1 MDYKQLR
8 QSQFD
13 TPIGKM
19 IALVD
24 DDALHLLEFA
34 DRRGL
39 ELEIEKMRQS
49 VKCLIVPGRTKIT
62 DMIDRELKAYFEG
75 TLKSFQT
82 PLKLY
87 GSDFQKSVLKTLMDI
102 PYGQTRSYKQ
112 QADILKNPNA
122 VRAVARANGMNQI
135 AIVIPCHRVI
145 GSDGSLTGY
154 AGGLSRKE
162 WLLNH
167 EGAIKISA

>member
-1 MDYKQLR
+1 MDTKFYQTK
-8 QSQFD
+8 FD
-13 TPIGKM
+13 TPLGAM
-19 IALVD
+19 VAIAD
-24 DDALHLLEFA
+24 EAALHLLEFT

-39 ELEIEKMRQS
+39 EREIEKVRKS
-49 VKCLIVPGRTKIT
+49 AKCAIVPGRTKII
-62 DMIDRELKAYFEG
+62 DMIDRELKAYFDG

-87 GSDFQKSVLKTLMDI
+87 GSDFQQSVLKTLMGI
-102 PYGQTRSYKQ
+102 SYGQTRSYKQ

-135 AIVIPCHRVI
+135 AIAIPCHRVI

-154 AGGLSRKE
+154 AGGLLRKE

-167 EGAIKISA
+167 EGGIKISK